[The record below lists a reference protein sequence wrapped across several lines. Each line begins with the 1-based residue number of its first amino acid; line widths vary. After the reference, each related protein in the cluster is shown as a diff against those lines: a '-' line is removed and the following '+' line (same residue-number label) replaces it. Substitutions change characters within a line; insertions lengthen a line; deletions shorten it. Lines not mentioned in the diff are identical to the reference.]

1 MMSLTGEPV
10 RMDRRS
16 SGKKDRHM
24 IKDTLN
30 YIGFYKNLSPNMAT
44 AIAYLVETDFSQ
56 LEPGKYAVSGDDVFV
71 MVSQS
76 TTRPLSE
83 GKWEAHRKYIDIQ
96 CVISG
101 REQIGYANIDQM
113 RVVLPYDGDKDIL
126 FLDGPCDD
134 ELVLLPGD
142 FTILWPQD
150 AHRPG
155 IAVGEPSTVKK
166 AVVKVRL

>member
-1 MMSLTGEPV
+1 
-10 RMDRRS
+10 
-16 SGKKDRHM
+16 M

-30 YIGFYKNLSPNMAT
+30 YIEFYKKLSPNMAT
-44 AIAYLVETDFSQ
+44 AIEYLVNTDFSQ
-56 LEPGKYAVSGDDVFV
+56 LEPGRYAVSGDDVYV
-71 MVSQS
+71 LVSQS

-83 GKWEAHRKYIDIQ
+83 GKWESHRKYIDIQ

-113 RVVLPYDGDKDIL
+113 QVVQPYDDDKDIL
-126 FLDGPCDD
+126 FLDGPGDD
-134 ELVLLPGD
+134 ELVLMPGD

-155 IAVGEPSTVKK
+155 IAVSEPAAVKK